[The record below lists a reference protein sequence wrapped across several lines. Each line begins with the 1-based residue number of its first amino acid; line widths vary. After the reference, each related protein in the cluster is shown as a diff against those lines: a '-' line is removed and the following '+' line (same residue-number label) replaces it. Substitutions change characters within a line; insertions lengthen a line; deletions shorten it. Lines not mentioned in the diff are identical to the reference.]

1 MHRTAAVQLL
11 KPEHVPQAC
20 DFLTLMIN
28 GKSQRVPAL
37 VLCEDEFMV
46 LIDLRAEAIGN
57 ELGRTP
63 AREAVVEGECWQ
75 REIWGLDGH
84 DIFRAC
90 YELRQDLYRQV
101 PVLPNPLVVAVV
113 GFISCPLALLIGLK
127 YASHQTQRR
136 PMLPRPKLQ
145 TMACEGN
152 RASVSVFRVHPS
164 WLAHSLDLQESVT
177 GKGSASRL
185 GGYYKINRNQ
195 IFRSTY
201 VLHQTG
207 SDQDKGY
214 VKSKG
219 SENRNGTEQIHPP
232 SCGDRHCRKRIELHA
247 VPCSML

>member
-1 MHRTAAVQLL
+1 MKITHDASEIQSSMHRTAAVQLL

-164 WLAHSLDLQESVT
+164 CALADHDHGRGYTIAMYPKSICAASLCTGDLLSAQTRT
-177 GKGSASRL
+177 GHVIISRGEGRDL
-185 GGYYKINRNQ
+185 
-195 IFRSTY
+195 
-201 VLHQTG
+201 
-207 SDQDKGY
+207 
-214 VKSKG
+214 
-219 SENRNGTEQIHPP
+219 
-232 SCGDRHCRKRIELHA
+232 
-247 VPCSML
+247 